1 MTRYKFMLD
10 GFKSARGNH
19 TWEIGKWYK
28 TDGDLELCQK
38 GFHCSKGIYQAFS
51 YVQGSIL
58 TKVEV
63 RGKHL
68 DEKDKE
74 VWEEMRVTKAWKWT
88 KKDSVLFSI
97 YAARLVLDIYEKQYP
112 DDDRSRKAIEAA
124 ETYIKNPTEENKAAA
139 RAAADAAAYAADAA
153 AYAADAA
160 YAARAAARAADA
172 AARAARA
179 AADAAV
185 RAARAARA
193 AAYAAADAAVYKKLD
208 KWMNKHLTELEE
220 IK

>member
-10 GFKSARGNH
+10 GFKSTRGNH

-139 RAAADAAAYAADAA
+139 YAAAHAARAAAYAAAHAARAAADAAAYAA
-153 AYAADAA
+153 YA
-160 YAARAAARAADA
+160 
-172 AARAARA
+172 AARA
-179 AADAAV
+179 AADAAY
-185 RAARAARA
+185 AAARA
-193 AAYAAADAAVYKKLD
+193 AAYAADAAVYKKLD

>member
-10 GFKSARGNH
+10 GFKSAHGNH
-19 TWEIGKWYK
+19 TWEIGKWCK

-139 RAAADAAAYAADAA
+139 RAAARAAYAAAYAADAA
-153 AYAADAA
+153 AYAGRATAYAADAA
-160 YAARAAARAADA
+160 YAAAYAG
-172 AARAARA
+172 
-179 AADAAV
+179 
-185 RAARAARA
+185 RA
-193 AAYAAADAAVYKKLD
+193 AAYAGRAAGRAAANAAVYKKLD